1 MKIYY
6 DDKYDLLY
14 IRFSEIEKENVKN
27 VEVMEDIILD
37 IGKDD
42 KIVGIEILNASEK
55 VNLKDILPI
64 RYFSERSDL
73 LIENRDF
80 G

>member
-27 VEVMEDIILD
+27 VEVMEDVILD

-64 RYFSERSDL
+64 RYFLERSDL